1 MILCFFTCE
10 SDVDTFFNFFNTQNS
25 KSNLHLKNKLIHN
38 FYFDTFQSQMM
49 DISFAFR
56 FLQKTAIGLFTN
68 YLGFTTLSY
77 KAELVR
83 TLVHYAFMISSS
95 LFFMKRLLKLSISQK
110 KLLSYIGHYS
120 SDVKCKINIFCKLY
134 CKNF

>member
-1 MILCFFTCE
+1 
-10 SDVDTFFNFFNTQNS
+10 
-25 KSNLHLKNKLIHN
+25 
-38 FYFDTFQSQMM
+38 MM

-95 LFFMKRLLKLSISQK
+95 FFFMKRLLKLSIRKNYYLILAIIQVM
-110 KLLSYIGHYS
+110 S
-120 SDVKCKINIFCKLY
+120 SARLIYFVNFIVRIFNIKVVLTPFNIFGCI
-134 CKNF
+134 